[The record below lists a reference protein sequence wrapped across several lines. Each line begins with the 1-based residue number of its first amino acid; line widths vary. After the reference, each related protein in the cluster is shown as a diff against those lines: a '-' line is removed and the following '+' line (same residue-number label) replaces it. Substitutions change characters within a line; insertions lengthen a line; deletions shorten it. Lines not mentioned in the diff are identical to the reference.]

1 MQKNVFF
8 LYFLIS
14 IVSANAQEIWDW
26 NKCIEYALENNIQ
39 LKLGNINKQV
49 AEIEVK
55 KNTFNYTPNIN
66 AQSNYNF
73 RIGKNYNYF
82 QNEYV
87 NQLVHYQDYNL
98 NIQQNIFDGLLTK
111 NQIQKSK
118 IDLKSLELD
127 NEALKTNLQMQILT
141 AYLNILNAKEQLTQ
155 NKTQQQST
163 LEQKARTEAMIEAGA
178 LPESNLI
185 DIQVQ
190 LATEDANITMAKSQ
204 HDMALLTLKNIL
216 QVDLNKDID
225 VVVPT
230 LVENV
235 QTGDI
240 PKAAD
245 VFAVAVENRPE
256 ILTHDFKIQSA
267 KKNIQIAKASNYPT
281 LNFLGNINTFYTNQ
295 NSTSTQTLTG
305 NYTPIGFVEGTL
317 QKVLIP
323 ETQYNTIRTK
333 YFPQLKNFLNYSF
346 GLGLTIP
353 IYNKNTVRFAVQQ
366 ASKQIAVAELNKQIS
381 TIELNNNIQQA
392 YIKTITAEENYFARQ
407 KAYIASQQS
416 YDIAA
421 ERVKEGMSTQLELNL
436 AKNTLINAQSR
447 WTQAKY
453 EYLFNK
459 KLLEFYQG
467 KNISLE

>member
-1 MQKNVFF
+1 MQKNIFF
-8 LYFLIS
+8 LYFIIS
-14 IVSANAQEIWDW
+14 IVFANAQEIWDW

-39 LKLGNINKQV
+39 LKLGSINKQV

-190 LATEDANITMAKSQ
+190 LAT
-204 HDMALLTLKNIL
+204 
-216 QVDLNKDID
+216 
-225 VVVPT
+225 
-230 LVENV
+230 
-235 QTGDI
+235 
-240 PKAAD
+240 
-245 VFAVAVENRPE
+245 
-256 ILTHDFKIQSA
+256 
-267 KKNIQIAKASNYPT
+267 
-281 LNFLGNINTFYTNQ
+281 
-295 NSTSTQTLTG
+295 
-305 NYTPIGFVEGTL
+305 
-317 QKVLIP
+317 
-323 ETQYNTIRTK
+323 
-333 YFPQLKNFLNYSF
+333 
-346 GLGLTIP
+346 
-353 IYNKNTVRFAVQQ
+353 
-366 ASKQIAVAELNKQIS
+366 
-381 TIELNNNIQQA
+381 
-392 YIKTITAEENYFARQ
+392 
-407 KAYIASQQS
+407 
-416 YDIAA
+416 
-421 ERVKEGMSTQLELNL
+421 
-436 AKNTLINAQSR
+436 
-447 WTQAKY
+447 
-453 EYLFNK
+453 
-459 KLLEFYQG
+459 
-467 KNISLE
+467 